1 MQEAAHDALGIAF
14 SRKSARVLI
23 YKATLRALGQ
33 PEYVRLLPN
42 PSRRRLALQVCAKEE
57 MGAIRIPKSKANGK
71 PVLICSLV
79 IQRILW
85 EIGGWE
91 KDRNYRVYGR
101 HFPKNE
107 IVEFRLE
114 DADVIPDEDF
124 CDPECSTPS

>member
-1 MQEAAHDALGIAF
+1 MLEAAHDALGIAF
-14 SRKSARVLI
+14 SRKSASVLI
-23 YKATLRALGQ
+23 YRATLRALGQ

-42 PSRRRLALQVCAKEE
+42 PTRGRLALQVCAKEE
-57 MGAIRIPKSKANGK
+57 MGAIRIPKSKVKGK

-85 EIGGWE
+85 DIGGWE
-91 KDRNYRVYGR
+91 KDRNYRIYGR

-114 DADVIPDEDF
+114 DAEIIPDEDF
-124 CDPECSTPS
+124 RDPECGTPS

>member
-1 MQEAAHDALGIAF
+1 MPEAAHDALGIAF
-14 SRKSARVLI
+14 SRKSARVLV
-23 YKATLRALGQ
+23 YKSTLRALGH
-33 PEYVRLLPN
+33 PSYVRLLPN

-57 MGAIRIPKSKANGK
+57 MGAIRIPKSKSKGK

-85 EIGGWE
+85 DIGGWE
-91 KDRNYRVYGR
+91 KDRNYRIYGR

-114 DADVIPDEDF
+114 DAEVIPEEDF
-124 CDPECSTPS
+124 HDPECEKRS